1 MNVCV
6 HCGSELVQK
15 RFSSGVLES
24 PSMLVRRKFCNRIC
38 MAQHMKKEICSSL
51 SHSRMKAAKTAA
63 NACEICGM
71 TNDLQVHHVDK
82 NPRNNVPSNLRTL
95 CRSCHARCH
104 SPNFTETGE
113 LRNPCVYCNK
123 PSMKRGPCYT
133 HLSRFKR
140 FGHPLAKKKKTA
152 SGWVLMLHDG
162 KNWFH
167 LPSNV
172 GLPTAWD
179 DCAVMVTPLSRRKRK
194 PS

>member
-6 HCGSELVQK
+6 HCGRELVQK

-38 MAQHMKKEICSSL
+38 MAQHMKK
-51 SHSRMKAAKTAA
+51 
-63 NACEICGM
+63 EICGM

-123 PSMKRGPCYT
+123 PSMKRGLCYT

-179 DCAVMVTPLSRRKRK
+179 DCAVMVTPSTRGKRK
-194 PS
+194 SS

>member
-1 MNVCV
+1 
-6 HCGSELVQK
+6 
-15 RFSSGVLES
+15 
-24 PSMLVRRKFCNRIC
+24 

-123 PSMKRGPCYT
+123 PSMKRGLCYT

-140 FGHPLAKKKKTA
+140 FGHPLAKKKKNSVRMGFDA
-152 SGWVLMLHDG
+152 SRWKKLVSSPLECGAT
-162 KNWFH
+162 NR
-167 LPSNV
+167 V
-172 GLPTAWD
+172 GRLRGYGNAIVAPQAEAFIRAYMEITNYF
-179 DCAVMVTPLSRRKRK
+179 
-194 PS
+194 